1 MCEIFKLSYKVILEG
16 NNGIKTDCLIQTNER
31 YKPKICLHNTYLQF
45 PFSNLYSV
53 DINST
58 ESLFGNNT
66 ILKSTNSELQKYCD
80 CATEQGSSEN
90 SISGHY
96 TVNCSVATEA
106 VLCSRKNTSQPFTST
121 CESYQNRYK
130 RDVNELNIRP
140 HIARRS
146 VDSDDVLEAQ
156 PLSLDPTF
164 DPNFIPP
171 VIIITFE
178 FK

>member
-1 MCEIFKLSYKVILEG
+1 MNVFLFFLFF
-16 NNGIKTDCLIQTNER
+16 LQTNER
-31 YKPKICLHNTYLQF
+31 NKQKKLLHNTYLKL

-58 ESLFGNNT
+58 KSLFGNNT
-66 ILKSTNSELQKYCD
+66 ILKRTNAELQKYCD
-80 CATEQGSSEN
+80 CATEQGPSEN
-90 SISGHY
+90 SISGHF
-96 TVNCSVATEA
+96 TANCSIATEA
-106 VLCSRKNTSQPFTST
+106 VLCSRTNTSQPFTSI

-130 RDVNELNIRP
+130 RDVNELNIRS

-146 VDSDDVLEAQ
+146 IDSDDVLEAQ

>member
-1 MCEIFKLSYKVILEG
+1 M
-16 NNGIKTDCLIQTNER
+16 
-31 YKPKICLHNTYLQF
+31 HNTYIKF

-53 DINST
+53 DIKST
-58 ESLFGNNT
+58 ESLFGINT
-66 ILKSTNSELQKYCD
+66 ILKRTNAELQKYCD
-80 CATEQGSSEN
+80 CATEQGPSEH

-96 TVNCSVATEA
+96 TANCSVATEA
-106 VLCSRKNTSQPFTST
+106 VLCSRTNTSQPFTSI

-130 RDVNELNIRP
+130 RDVNELNIRS

-146 VDSDDVLEAQ
+146 VDNDDVLEAQ

-171 VIIITFE
+171 VIIITVE

>member
-1 MCEIFKLSYKVILEG
+1 MKR
-16 NNGIKTDCLIQTNER
+16 TNA
-31 YKPKICLHNTYLQF
+31 
-45 PFSNLYSV
+45 
-53 DINST
+53 
-58 ESLFGNNT
+58 
-66 ILKSTNSELQKYCD
+66 ELQKYCD
-80 CATEQGSSEN
+80 CATEQGPSEK

-96 TVNCSVATEA
+96 TANCSVATEA
-106 VLCSRKNTSQPFTST
+106 VLCSRTNTSQPFTSI

-130 RDVNELNIRP
+130 RDVNELNIRS